1 MKVIKNGRSY
11 NFCINIK
18 SHEVTVA
25 SLIPWIIGQGKY
37 TLYLYYYGGENSL
50 SHTVDVWVKENETH
64 SEFLK
69 RVEKIA
75 LKKMYILGTSILE
88 GVGVVDDEME
98 KIC

>member
-1 MKVIKNGRSY
+1 MTGAFLPRPKRSGY
-11 NFCINIK
+11 PAQF
-18 SHEVTVA
+18 
-25 SLIPWIIGQGKY
+25 Y
-37 TLYLYYYGGENSL
+37 
-50 SHTVDVWVKENETH
+50 DETH